1 MLTICV
7 KDIRNYF
14 ISELSDAQNGE
25 EGIYEIDRTGQK
37 TIEMIAA
44 SFLADEPAIFGTPSK
59 DYIKNEIKWYESQST
74 NIYDINPD
82 AEPPEAWRYSANQ
95 SGEIN
100 SNYGHLIFSDKFYNQ
115 FDRVV
120 NELNTNPDGRRST
133 MVYNRPSIWTEYNE
147 NSKNDFICTNAVTY
161 YIRNGELQ
169 AVVQM
174 RSNDVVYGYKND
186 YAWQRY
192 VMDLICQDL
201 GGNNSKIKPGY
212 LIWQVQN
219 LHVYERHFHLVK

>member
-1 MLTICV
+1 MMLTMCV

-14 ISELSDAQNGE
+14 IDELSDAQNGE

-59 DYIKNEIKWYESQST
+59 EYIKNEIKWYESQST

-95 SGEIN
+95 NGEIN
-100 SNYGHLIFSDKFYNQ
+100 SNYGYLIFSDKYYNQ
-115 FDRVV
+115 MDKVV
-120 NELNTNPDGRRST
+120 KELNTNPDGRRAT
-133 MVYNRPSIWTEYNE
+133 IIYNRPSIWTEYNE
-147 NSKNDFICTNAVTY
+147 NGKNDFICTNAVSY
-161 YIRNGELQ
+161 YIRNDELQ
-169 AVVQM
+169 SVVQM
-174 RSNDVVYGYKND
+174 RSNDVVFGYKND

-192 VMDLICQDL
+192 VMDKISKQL
-201 GGNNSKIKPGY
+201 GIKSGFMH
-212 LIWQVQN
+212 WQVQN

>member
-1 MLTICV
+1 MLTMCV

-14 ISELSDAQNGE
+14 INELSYEQSGQ

-37 TIEMIAA
+37 TIELIAA

-59 DYIKNEIKWYESQST
+59 EYIKNEIKWYESQST

-147 NSKNDFICTNAVTY
+147 NGKNDFICTNAVTY
-161 YIRNGELQ
+161 YIRNEELQ

-174 RSNDVVYGYKND
+174 RSNDVIFGYKND

-192 VMDLICQDL
+192 VMDKISKKL
-201 GGNNSKIKPGY
+201 GIESDFMH
-212 LIWQVQN
+212 WQVQN

>member
-1 MLTICV
+1 MLTMSV

-14 ISELSDAQNGE
+14 IDELSDAQNGE

-59 DYIKNEIKWYESQST
+59 EYIKNEIKWYESQST

-95 SGEIN
+95 NGEIN
-100 SNYGHLIFSDKFYNQ
+100 SNYGYLIFSDKYYNQ
-115 FDRVV
+115 MDKVV
-120 NELNTNPDGRRST
+120 KELNTNPDGRRAT
-133 MVYNRPSIWTEYNE
+133 IIYNRPSIWTEYNE
-147 NSKNDFICTNAVTY
+147 NGKNDFICTNAVSY
-161 YIRNGELQ
+161 YIRNDELQ
-169 AVVQM
+169 SVVQM
-174 RSNDVVYGYKND
+174 RSNDVVFGYKND

-192 VMDLICQDL
+192 VMDKISKQL
-201 GGNNSKIKPGY
+201 GIKSGFMH
-212 LIWQVQN
+212 WQVQN

>member
-1 MLTICV
+1 MMLTMCV

-14 ISELSDAQNGE
+14 INELSDAQSGQ
-25 EGIYEIDRTGQK
+25 EGIYEIDRSGQK
-37 TIEMIAA
+37 TIELIAA

-59 DYIKNEIKWYESQST
+59 EYIKNEIKWYESQST

-82 AEPPEAWRYSANQ
+82 AEPPEAWRHSANQ

-147 NSKNDFICTNAVTY
+147 NGKNDFICTNAVTY
-161 YIRNGELQ
+161 YIRNEELQ

-174 RSNDVVYGYKND
+174 RSNDVIFGYKND

-192 VMDLICQDL
+192 VMDKISKKL
-201 GGNNSKIKPGY
+201 GIESGFMH
-212 LIWQVQN
+212 WQVQN